1 MINERQRTQTRVYVP
16 EIEGDIYNLLTQE
29 GARTDGVNATDVPFF
44 KYKDVFIA
52 SACLGFQVG
61 RREPLTKGDK
71 KREIRL
77 DTFAEGDL
85 DILKAIAILETGRV
99 EILDDVGEILKI
111 AEEYAFVGIRE
122 LERQLVQMPG
132 KPLWNY
138 LSLLSVSSDEAPP
151 PNSAAG

>member
-1 MINERQRTQTRVYVP
+1 MSSERTQTRVYVP
-16 EIEGDIYNLLTQE
+16 EIEGDFYNTLTQE
-29 GARTDGVNATDVPFF
+29 GKRTDSVSATDVPFF
-44 KYKDVFIA
+44 KYKDVFLA
-52 SACLGFQVG
+52 SACLGFQLG

-77 DTFAEGDL
+77 DTFAAGDI

-99 EILDDVGEILKI
+99 EILDEIGEILRI

-122 LERQLVQMPG
+122 LERQLIQTPG

-138 LSLLSVSSDEAPP
+138 LSLLNITAEERP
-151 PNSAAG
+151 